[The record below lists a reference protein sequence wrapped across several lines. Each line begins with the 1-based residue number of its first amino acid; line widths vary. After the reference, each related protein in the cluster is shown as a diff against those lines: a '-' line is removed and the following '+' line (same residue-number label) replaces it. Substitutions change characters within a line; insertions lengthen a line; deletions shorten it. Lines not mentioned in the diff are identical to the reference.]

1 MDLVAGKGWAAEEL
15 MSTMDRVVDVGA
27 VVLLLA
33 RCCKIISHLSIG
45 QGVADC
51 RTSLRETA
59 ATNFG
64 NLGEIANNLSAL
76 PTVMDFTS
84 KSLGS
89 NTG

>member
-45 QGVADC
+45 QRVAD
-51 RTSLRETA
+51 
-59 ATNFG
+59 
-64 NLGEIANNLSAL
+64 
-76 PTVMDFTS
+76 
-84 KSLGS
+84 
-89 NTG
+89 